1 LTLGP
6 LHLRT
11 LETSQKLINTLI
23 GRGQYTQAQALHN
36 TLRSTIL
43 ESVHPEQILAIHA
56 MEVQALLSG
65 ALGDHER
72 DENLHREALQI
83 RLTTYG
89 PRDKQ
94 TLLSMERLGLS
105 LRLRGRSEGE
115 QPLRNVTQLHL
126 EDTKGKEGDV
136 CRVMANLAV
145 ICWIGH
151 EDGCKLAS
159 TALEPFG
166 LILGPEHL
174 GTLQAK
180 GALARNMSKAGNF
193 SESERIF

>member
-72 DENLHREALQI
+72 DENLHRAALQI
-83 RLTTYG
+83 RLTSYG
-89 PRDKQ
+89 LRNKQ
-94 TLLSMERLGLS
+94 TLPSMARLS
-105 LRLRGRSEGE
+105 LSLGSRGRSEGE
-115 QPLRNVTQLHL
+115 QL
-126 EDTKGKEGDV
+126 
-136 CRVMANLAV
+136 
-145 ICWIGH
+145 
-151 EDGCKLAS
+151 
-159 TALEPFG
+159 
-166 LILGPEHL
+166 
-174 GTLQAK
+174 LQTVV
-180 GALARNMSKAGNF
+180 
-193 SESERIF
+193 